1 MLQRTFG
8 VCVSVAV
15 VVMASA
21 CAIGIEP
28 PPTEQKPAA
37 PAKPTPAPAP
47 GALPAREA
55 ERVTGGKKER
65 RAKLAAAAAEPKLE
79 EVATSSGRQWTGVAV
94 SKTGRVFVSYPRW
107 ESAYVNAVE
116 EIKGDGAR
124 VAFPNA
130 DWNAWKPE
138 TGAAAGAH
146 FVCVQ
151 SVYVDAKDRLWIL
164 DPGAPKLGE
173 IVPGAPKLVCVDL
186 GINEVVRIYAM
197 GEAAPRGSYLNDV
210 RIDAARDAAYITD
223 SGRGAIVVVDLKT
236 GAARRVLDGAP
247 CVRAE
252 ADVVPEVEGREL
264 KMASTGE
271 PLRVNSDGIALSR
284 DGQWLYWQALTG
296 RTLWRAPAAALRD
309 AAMTTEQVAA
319 KVENLGQTVVT
330 DGMEIDERGNLYFTA
345 LEYDAVVCRTPDG
358 HLVRLAGSPLL
369 AWPDSFAW
377 GADGCMYVTTSQI
390 HRTKWFRSG
399 ESGDDGMPRE
409 PYRLMKME
417 WGMPAG
423 QTVVLQVKGM
433 MCELCEGK
441 VTGALKKLDGVK
453 DVKASHTDGRVVV
466 VLKPG
471 SKTKAAEMCEVVKG
485 LEYEAREYEP
495 RTK

>member
-1 MLQRTFG
+1 MLQRTLC
-8 VCVSVAV
+8 VCVRVAV
-15 VVMASA
+15 ALTVTT

-28 PPTEQKPAA
+28 PPPPTEQKPVA
-37 PAKPTPAPAP
+37 PANKPVPAP
-47 GALPAREA
+47 GGLPSREA
-55 ERVTGGKKER
+55 ERGLKKER
-65 RAKLAAAAAEPKLE
+65 RARLTAATAEPRLE

-94 SKTGRVFVSYPRW
+94 SKAGRMFVSYPRW

-116 EIKGDGAR
+116 EIKSDGTR
-124 VAFPNA
+124 VAFPSA
-130 DWNAWKPE
+130 DWNVWKPE

-151 SVYVDAKDRLWIL
+151 SVHVDAKERLWIL

-186 GINEVVRIYAM
+186 GTNEVVRVYAM
-197 GEAAPRGSYLNDV
+197 GEAAPKGSYLNDV
-210 RIDAARDAAYITD
+210 RVDAARDVAYITD
-223 SGRGAIVVVDLKT
+223 SGRGAIVVVDLGT
-236 GAARRVLDGAP
+236 GASRRVLDGAP
-247 CVRAE
+247 CVRAD

-264 KMASTGE
+264 KMAATGE

-309 AAMTTEQVAA
+309 AALTTEQMVA

-330 DGMEIDERGNLYFTA
+330 DGMEIDERGNLYFAA

-377 GADGCMYVTTSQI
+377 GPDGSMYVTTSQI

-409 PYRLMKME
+409 PYRLLKMQ

-441 VTGALKKLDGVK
+441 VAAALKKLDGVK

-471 SKTKAAEMCEVVKG
+471 AKTKAVEMCAVVKG